1 MLKKIFS
8 LIKKIIVAV
17 LLIYAYNKMS
27 MPTELFIPM
36 NIFTILLVLL
46 CGLPSIVM
54 LVLFSLVCV

>member
-1 MLKKIFS
+1 MFKKIFN
-8 LIKKIIVAV
+8 LIKKFIVAV

-36 NIFTILLVLL
+36 NIFTIMLVTF

-54 LVLFSLVCV
+54 LVLFSIVCI

>member
-54 LVLFSLVCV
+54 LVLFSLLCV